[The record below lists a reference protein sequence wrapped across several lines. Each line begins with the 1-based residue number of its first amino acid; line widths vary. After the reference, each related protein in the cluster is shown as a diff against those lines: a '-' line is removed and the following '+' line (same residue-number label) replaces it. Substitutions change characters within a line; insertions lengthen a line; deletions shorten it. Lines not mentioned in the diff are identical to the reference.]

1 MKIVFADADTLGADI
16 SLQKFNEFGEIDVYG
31 FTRPEQ
37 LKERCK
43 GADVIITNKVCVN
56 EKTLGEN
63 PTVKFVGVTATGT
76 NVIDFDYTKKHGI
89 TVTNVKGYSTES
101 VAQHTFSLL
110 FYLLE
115 KSHYYDSYVKQE
127 KYVENELFNHLGQTF
142 NELCGKTWGIV
153 GLGEI
158 GRRVADIAKAFGCK
172 VIYYSTSG
180 KNNNENYTR
189 VDFDTLLSTSDIVS
203 VHAPLNKDTENLFGK
218 DAFDKMKKNAIFI
231 NVGRG
236 PIVDEQALYNALC
249 DGQIACAGLDVLC
262 EEPMS
267 KNNPLVQ
274 FKDSNRL
281 IITPHIAWA
290 TVEARQ
296 RLIEEVYLNLLA
308 FTKGEKRSV
317 AE

>member
-1 MKIVFADADTLGADI
+1 MRIVFADADTLGADI
-16 SLQKFNEFGEIDVYG
+16 SLEKFKTLGEIEVYG
-31 FTRPEQ
+31 FTKPDE
-37 LKERCK
+37 LKMRCD
-43 GADVIITNKVCVN
+43 GADVVITNKVPIN
-56 EKTLGEN
+56 EKTLGES

-115 KSHYYDSYVKQE
+115 KSHYYDTYVKE
-127 KYVENELFNHLGQTF
+127 EGYVDNVLFNHLGQTF
-142 NELCGKTWGIV
+142 SELYGKTWGIV

-158 GRRVADIAKAFGCK
+158 GRRVADIAKAFGCN

-180 KNNNENYTR
+180 KNSNDNYNR

-203 VHAPLNKDTENLFGK
+203 VHAPLNKDTENLF
-218 DAFDKMKKNAIFI
+218 DDTAFDKMKKNAIFI

-236 PIVDEQALYNALC
+236 PIVNEQALYDALA
-249 DGQIACAGLDVLC
+249 GEKIAGAGLDVLC

-267 KNNPLVQ
+267 RENPLLQ

-290 TVEARQ
+290 TVEARN
-296 RLIEEVYLNLLA
+296 RLIQEVYLNLSA
-308 FTKGEKRSV
+308 FTKGEKRNV
-317 AE
+317 IE

>member
-16 SLQKFNEFGEIDVYG
+16 SLEKFREFGEIVVYG
-31 FTRPEQ
+31 FTKPEE
-37 LKERCK
+37 LKSRCI
-43 GADVIITNKVCVN
+43 GADVVITNKVCVN

-115 KSHYYDSYVKQE
+115 KSHYYDTYVKEE
-127 KYVENELFNHLGQTF
+127 KYVENVLFNHLGQTF

-180 KNNNENYTR
+180 KNNNENYNR
-189 VDFDTLLSTSDIVS
+189 VDFDTLLGISDIVS
-203 VHAPLNKDTENLFGK
+203 VHAPLNKDTENLFDSK
-218 DAFDKMKKNAIFI
+218 AFNKMKKNAIFI

-236 PIVDEQALYNALC
+236 PIVDEQALYDALC
-249 DGQIACAGLDVLC
+249 EEKIASAGLDVLC

-267 KNNPLVQ
+267 RDNPLVK

-296 RLIEEVYLNLLA
+296 RLIEEVYLNLLSY
-308 FTKGEKRSV
+308 TKNEKRNIV
-317 AE
+317 Q

>member
-16 SLQKFNEFGEIDVYG
+16 FLDKFKSFGETVVYG
-31 FTRPEQ
+31 FTKPDE
-37 LKERCK
+37 LKTRCD
-43 GADVIITNKVCVN
+43 GADVVITNKVCVN
-56 EKTLGEN
+56 EKTLGDN
-63 PTVKFVGVTATGT
+63 PTIKFVGVTATGT

-115 KSHYYDSYVKQE
+115 KSHYYDTYVKQE
-127 KYVENELFNHLGQTF
+127 KYVDNVLFNHLGQTF
-142 NELCGKTWGIV
+142 NELSGKTWGIV

-158 GRRVADIAKAFGCK
+158 GRRVADIAKAFGCN

-180 KNNNENYTR
+180 KNHNENYNR
-189 VDFDTLLSTSDIVS
+189 VDLDTLLATSDIVS
-203 VHAPLNKDTENLFGK
+203 VHAPLNKDTENLFDK
-218 DAFDKMKKNAIFI
+218 SAFDKMKKSAFFI

-236 PIVDEQALYNALC
+236 PIVNEQALYDALVNEK
-249 DGQIACAGLDVLC
+249 IAGAGLDVLC

-267 KNNPLVQ
+267 RNNPLVN

-317 AE
+317 VE

>member
-16 SLQKFNEFGEIDVYG
+16 SLEKFREFGEIEVYG
-31 FTRPEQ
+31 FTKSDE
-37 LKERCK
+37 LKSRCD
-43 GADVIITNKVCVN
+43 GADVVITNKVCVN

-63 PTVKFVGVTATGT
+63 PTIKFVGVTATGT

-89 TVTNVKGYSTES
+89 TVTNVKGYSTQS

-110 FYLLE
+110 FYLME
-115 KSHYYDSYVKQE
+115 KSYYYDTYVKQE
-127 KYVENELFNHLGQTF
+127 KYVDNVLFNHLGQTF
-142 NELCGKTWGIV
+142 NELYGKTWGIV

-158 GRRVADIAKAFGCK
+158 GRRVADIAKSFGCN

-180 KNNNENYTR
+180 KNNNENYSR

-203 VHAPLNKDTENLFGK
+203 VHAPLNKDTENLFDK
-218 DAFDKMKKNAIFI
+218 STFDKMKKNAIFI

-236 PIVDEQALYNALC
+236 PIVNEQALYDALC
-249 DGQIACAGLDVLC
+249 EEKIACAGLDVLC

-267 KNNPLVQ
+267 RNNPLVQ

-290 TVEARQ
+290 TVEART
-296 RLIEEVYLNLLA
+296 RLIEEVYLNLKA
-308 FTKGEKRSV
+308 FTMGEKRSV
-317 AE
+317 VE